1 MPGEATLA
9 DWTPTILT
17 KWLRDLFQNQPPDFL
32 PNLKVE
38 DIQVDKN
45 LIIKDRV
52 RVATEP
58 AFREI
63 GKPGSPAFTNLWVN
77 FGAGWQVAAFNR
89 DPFGWVSLR
98 GLIKTGTVGSAA
110 FTLPP
115 GYRPPLSETFV
126 VNSNSAMGRVDVQA
140 DGQVIPQ
147 TPSNNAFVSLSGI
160 RFRTS

>member
-1 MPGEATLA
+1 MASTIG
-9 DWTPTILT
+9 DWTPEILT
-17 KWLRDLFQNQPPDFL
+17 KWIRDLFQNQPPDFL

-45 LIIKDRV
+45 LIIRERV
-52 RVATEP
+52 RVVTEP

-63 GKPGSPAFTNLWVN
+63 GKPGSPVFANSWVN
-77 FGAGWQVAAFNR
+77 FAAGWQVAAFNR

-98 GLIKTGTVGSAA
+98 GLIKSGTVGNAA

-115 GYRPPLSETFV
+115 GYRPPVSETFG
-126 VNSNSAMGRVDVQA
+126 VNSNGAFGRVDVQA

-147 TPSNNAFVSLSGI
+147 APSNNTYVSLSGI
-160 RFRTS
+160 RFRVT